1 MDSLNTSPIH
11 ENGLSNLAQPGVFKN
26 LSEENQKRII
36 EALKHQEEKGGGVL
50 GKFFGNKKENAAMN
64 IAFMI
69 CVLLVAIGLILTALG
84 QNFWNI
90 IFTAITTTVGYIFG
104 RGSEK

>member
-11 ENGLSNLAQPGVFKN
+11 ENVLSNFAQPGVIKG
-26 LSEENQKRII
+26 LSDENQKHLIN
-36 EALKHQEEKGGGVL
+36 ALEGQEEKGGGVL
-50 GKFFGNKKENAAMN
+50 GKFFGNKKENATLN

-69 CVLLVAIGLILTALG
+69 CVLLAVIGLILTALG

-90 IFTAITTTVGYIFG
+90 IFTAIMTTVGYIFG

>member
-1 MDSLNTSPIH
+1 MDSLSTSPIH
-11 ENGLSNLAQPGVFKN
+11 ENGLSNLAQPGVFEG
-26 LSEENQKRII
+26 LSDENQKCLID
-36 EALKHQEEKGGGVL
+36 ALRGQEEKGGGIL
-50 GKFFGNKKENAAMN
+50 GKFLGNKKENAALN

-69 CVLLVAIGLILTALG
+69 CILLAIIGLVLTALG

-90 IFTAITTTVGYIFG
+90 IFTAIMTTVGYIFG